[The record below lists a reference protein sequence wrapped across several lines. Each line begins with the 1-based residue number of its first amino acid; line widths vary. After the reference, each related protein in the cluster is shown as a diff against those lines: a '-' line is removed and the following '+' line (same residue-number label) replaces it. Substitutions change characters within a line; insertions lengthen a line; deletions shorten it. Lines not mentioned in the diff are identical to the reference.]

1 MFRAIAISLLAAA
14 VTAGCADT
22 HRVTS
27 GGYYC
32 NLETQEPCPQH
43 EAYGDCQPCPRSSM
57 KATEADSHSF

>member
-1 MFRAIAISLLAAA
+1 MSRAIAIALLAAA
-14 VTAGCADT
+14 LTAGCADT

-43 EAYGDCQPCPRSSM
+43 EAYGDCQPCPRSQM
-57 KATEADSHSF
+57 KATASDSHAF